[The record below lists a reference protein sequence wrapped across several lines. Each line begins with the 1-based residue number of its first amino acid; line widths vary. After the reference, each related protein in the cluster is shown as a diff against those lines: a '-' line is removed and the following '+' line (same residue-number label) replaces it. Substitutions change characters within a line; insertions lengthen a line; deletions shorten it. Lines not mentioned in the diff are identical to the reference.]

1 MLKSL
6 RLENFKSFKNA
17 ELSLGDL
24 TVLVGTN
31 ASGKS
36 NIRDAFRFLH
46 GISRGYSIAEII
58 GEKYGEG
65 GVLQW
70 RGIRGGTKEIT
81 YCGADSFA
89 IAISFSVQD
98 GDTEYDMNYFIE
110 VRLANPMPLVTKET
124 LHCKQKKHPIFG
136 TKFSGTFPFLTNHNS
151 IRFYDYW
158 DSYNVWDGDKIIALA
173 NFDHLPNYMP
183 ILSQIAG
190 EVMPVDIEGR
200 PIDKHG
206 KEDFTNSKARHFCR
220 LALSAISE
228 MRFLDLSPD
237 VMKLPTFAGQ
247 NVLGDR
253 GENLSS
259 VMLDICRDETR
270 KAILL
275 DWLQSLTPMDAKD
288 FDFPEDFTGKVLL
301 RIEEASGQ
309 KTTAYSASD
318 GTLRFLGLLAAL
330 LGNQR
335 SRFYF
340 FEEPENGIHPNRL
353 SLLLQLMQQEVASS
367 SMQIVITTH
376 SPLLLNFLS
385 PESLEYAS
393 LMYRIGDRTESRI
406 TKIMDIPNAR
416 ELVANEGL
424 SSLLDSGWLEDAMYF
439 LEDEEVQEA

>member
-98 GDTEYDMNYFIE
+98 GDIEYDMDYYIK
-110 VRLANPMPLVTKET
+110 VRFDANNPIPSIAGEKLICGGFKY
-124 LHCKQKKHPIFG
+124 PIFDSPTLLDLG
-136 TKFSGTFPFLTNHNS
+136 IPRQFDPNNIHLRLHL
-151 IRFYDYW
+151 YDYRET
-158 DSYNVWDGDKIIALA
+158 YPYADGFT
-173 NFDHLPNYMP
+173 NPHFDVGVKHFP
-183 ILSQIAG
+183 ILSQVAG
-190 EVMPVDIEGR
+190 LVNEFR
-200 PIDKHG
+200 PRQGFDDSISRKL
-206 KEDFTNSKARHFCR
+206 SK
-220 LALSAISE
+220 LALTAISD
-228 MRFLDLSPD
+228 MRFLELSPD

-247 NVLGDR
+247 TVLGDR

-259 VMLDICRDETR
+259 VMEEICRDETR

-275 DWLQSLTPMDAKD
+275 DWLQALTPMDAQD
-288 FDFPEDFTGKVLL
+288 FEFPPADLQGRIVLRL
-301 RIEEASGQ
+301 IEASGQ
-309 KTTAYSASD
+309 KTTASSASD

-353 SLLLQLMQQEVASS
+353 SLLMQLMEQEVANG

-385 PESLEYAS
+385 PASLEYAS
-393 LMYRIGDRTESRI
+393 LMYRIGDRAESRI

-416 ELVANEGL
+416 ELVTNDGL

-439 LEDEEVQEA
+439 LEDEEVQNA

>member
-81 YCGADSFA
+81 YCGTDSFA

-98 GDTEYDMNYFIE
+98 SDTEYEMDYRIE
-110 VRLANPMPLVTKET
+110 VKLENPVPYIIEEYLT
-124 LHCKQKKHPIFG
+124 CKQKEYPIFRN
-136 TKFSGTFPFLTNHNS
+136 KFVRHFDLYLNS
-151 IRFYDYW
+151 NKVAFYDYW
-158 DSYNVWDGDKIIALA
+158 EGHTFGSLNHLA
-173 NFDHLPNYMP
+173 NYIPV
-183 ILSQIAG
+183 LSQIA
-190 EVMPVDIEGR
+190 EGVQPKGGDTR
-200 PIDKHG
+200 
-206 KEDFTNSKARHFCR
+206 EDFAIPIAKKFCEI
-220 LALSAISE
+220 ALTAISD
-228 MRFLDLSPD
+228 MRFLELSPD
-237 VMKLPTFAGQ
+237 LMRLPTFSGQ
-247 NVLGDR
+247 NILGDR

-353 SLLLQLMQQEVASS
+353 SLLLQLMQQEVANS

-439 LEDEEVQEA
+439 LEDEEV

>member
-89 IAISFSVQD
+89 IAISFSVHD
-98 GDTEYDMNYFIE
+98 GDTKYDMGYYIKLKLDDAAPFPYIALEKLTCRQKEHPLFDANSMSIL
-110 VRLANPMPLVTKET
+110 LANAISV
-124 LHCKQKKHPIFG
+124 
-136 TKFSGTFPFLTNHNS
+136 
-151 IRFYDYW
+151 RFYDTWESRYV
-158 DSYNVWDGDKIIALA
+158 DDLNKINIARSDLISNYIPALFQLA
-173 NFDHLPNYMP
+173 TGVKPQSISIDEGFNIP
-183 ILSQIAG
+183 ITK
-190 EVMPVDIEGR
+190 R
-200 PIDKHG
+200 
-206 KEDFTNSKARHFCR
+206 FCE
-220 LALSAISE
+220 LALNAISD
-228 MRFLDLSPD
+228 MRFLEISPD
-237 VMKLPTFAGQ
+237 VMKLPTYAGQ

-275 DWLQSLTPMDAKD
+275 DWLQALTPMDAKD

-309 KTTAYSASD
+309 KTTAHSASD

-353 SLLLQLMQQEVASS
+353 SLLLQLMEQEVANG

-385 PESLEYAS
+385 PANLEYAS
-393 LMYRIGDRTESRI
+393 LMYRIGDRAESRI

-416 ELVANEGL
+416 ELVANDGL

-439 LEDEEVQEA
+439 LEDEEVQDA

>member
-6 RLENFKSFKNA
+6 HLENFKSFKNA
-17 ELSLGDL
+17 ELSLGEL

-81 YCGADSFA
+81 YCGADAFA
-89 IAISFSVQD
+89 IAISFSVND
-98 GDTEYDMNYFIE
+98 GDTEYEMDYRIE
-110 VRLANPMPLVTKET
+110 IKYDSEDPSPRITFESLN
-124 LHCKQKKHPIFG
+124 CKGFEYPIFEVKPIPNWI
-136 TKFSGTFPFLTNHNS
+136 T
-151 IRFYDYW
+151 IRARYIAVRMYDYW
-158 DSYNVWDGDKIIALA
+158 EDDNSDGLL
-173 NFDHLPNYMP
+173 DHLPKLWQLVNQIDVFKDSP
-183 ILSQIAG
+183 QRKNFENSTTKRLS
-190 EVMPVDIEGR
+190 
-200 PIDKHG
+200 K
-206 KEDFTNSKARHFCR
+206 
-220 LALSAISE
+220 LALSKISD
-228 MRFLDLSPD
+228 MRFLDLIPD
-237 VMKLPTFAGQ
+237 VMKSPTFAGQ

-259 VMLDICRDETR
+259 VMEEICRDETR

-275 DWLQSLTPMDAKD
+275 DWLQALTPMDAQD
-288 FDFPEDFTGKVLL
+288 FDFPSADLQGRIVLRL
-301 RIEEASGQ
+301 IEASGQ

-330 LGNQR
+330 LGDKR

-353 SLLLQLMQQEVASS
+353 SLLLQLIEQEVANS

-385 PESLEYAS
+385 PASLEYAS
-393 LMYRIGDRTESRI
+393 LMYRIGDRAESRI
-406 TKIMDIPNAR
+406 TKIVDIPNAR
-416 ELVANEGL
+416 ELITNDGL
-424 SSLLDSGWLEDAMYF
+424 ASLLDSGWLEDAMYF
-439 LEDEEVQEA
+439 LEDDEVQDS

>member
-89 IAISFSVQD
+89 IAISFSVHD
-98 GDTEYDMNYFIE
+98 GDTEYDMDYYIK
-110 VRLANPMPLVTKET
+110 VRLANPVPYIIDESLN
-124 LHCKQKKHPIFG
+124 CKQKKYPIFES
-136 TKFSGTFPFLTNHNS
+136 KFTGHLSPFPNS
-151 IRFYDYW
+151 NSTRFYDNWETYTL
-158 DSYNVWDGDKIIALA
+158 YANQKKIEAYEFIA
-173 NFDHLPNYMP
+173 NYIP
-183 ILSQIAG
+183 ILSQVVGGAKPLG
-190 EVMPVDIEGR
+190 HDR
-200 PIDKHG
+200 D
-206 KEDFTNSKARHFCR
+206 DFDNSTEKKFCE
-220 LALSAISE
+220 LAIKVISD

-237 VMKLPTFAGQ
+237 VMRVPTFSGQ
-247 NVLGDR
+247 NTLGDR

-259 VMLDICRDETR
+259 VMLDICQDETR

-288 FDFPEDFTGKVLL
+288 FDFPEDFTGKILL

-353 SLLLQLMQQEVASS
+353 SLLLQLMQQEVANS

-439 LEDEEVQEA
+439 LEDEEVQDA

>member
-98 GDTEYDMNYFIE
+98 GDTEYDLDYRIE
-110 VRLANPMPLVTKET
+110 VKLDSSSPVPYINFEVLNCE
-124 LHCKQKKHPIFG
+124 QKKNPIFA
-136 TKFSGTFPFLTNHNS
+136 SHDSILNNLNS
-151 IRFYDYW
+151 VRFYDSW
-158 DSYNVWDGDKIIALA
+158 HSSGGDH
-173 NFDHLPNYMP
+173 FPNHIPM
-183 ILSQIAG
+183 LFR
-190 EVMPVDIEGR
+190 IE
-200 PIDKHG
+200 
-206 KEDFTNSKARHFCR
+206 KEDKLKGAISKMDIDFDIPFTKKLCE
-220 LALSAISE
+220 LALNTIGE

-247 NVLGDR
+247 SVLGDR

-288 FDFPEDFTGKVLL
+288 FDFPEDFTGKILL

-335 SRFYF
+335 SQFYF

-353 SLLLQLMQQEVASS
+353 SLLLQLMQQEVANS

-439 LEDEEVQEA
+439 LEDEEVQDA

>member
-89 IAISFSVQD
+89 IAISFFVRD
-98 GDTEYDMNYFIE
+98 GDTEYDMDYRIE
-110 VRLANPMPLVTKET
+110 VRLANPVPYITNESLNCRQTKY
-124 LHCKQKKHPIFG
+124 PIFNA
-136 TKFSGTFPFLTNHNS
+136 KFRNTVFMPNS
-151 IRFYDYW
+151 VSVRFYDYW
-158 DSYNVWDGDKIIALA
+158 ESYTFKRNPEFIQETYDYLE
-173 NFDHLPNYMP
+173 NYLPV
-183 ILSQIAG
+183 ISQISRG
-190 EVMPVDIEGR
+190 YKPYGGIGDR
-200 PIDKHG
+200 Q
-206 KEDFTNSKARHFCR
+206 DFPNSTAKKFCD
-220 LALSAISE
+220 LALTAISD

-237 VMKLPTFAGQ
+237 VMRLPTLAGQ

-259 VMLDICRDETR
+259 VMLDICRDQTR
-270 KAILL
+270 KTILL

-353 SLLLQLMQQEVASS
+353 SLLLQLMEQEVANG

-393 LMYRIGDRTESRI
+393 LMYRKGDRTESRI

-416 ELVANEGL
+416 ELVANDGL

-439 LEDEEVQEA
+439 LEDEEVQNA

>member
-46 GISRGYSIAEII
+46 GISRGYSIADII
-58 GEKYGEG
+58 GGKYED
-65 GVLQW
+65 GVQQW
-70 RGIRGGTKEIT
+70 QGIRGGTKEIA
-81 YCGADSFA
+81 YRGANSFA
-89 IAISFSVQD
+89 ISVSFSVDD
-98 GDTEYDMNYFIE
+98 GDQKSELEYFIQLGLDTTHNPFPYIKKE
-110 VRLANPMPLVTKET
+110 HLSCNQKTDPIFEASFNLNHPVYPNSSQIHFLDYLEDYTLDIETDEDIYEHSVYDYLANHIPVLAQVAKGAKPYGELDRE
-124 LHCKQKKHPIFG
+124 Q
-136 TKFSGTFPFLTNHNS
+136 FSHSTAK
-151 IRFYDYW
+151 R
-158 DSYNVWDGDKIIALA
+158 VCEIAL
-173 NFDHLPNYMP
+173 N
-183 ILSQIAG
+183 
-190 EVMPVDIEGR
+190 
-200 PIDKHG
+200 
-206 KEDFTNSKARHFCR
+206 
-220 LALSAISE
+220 AINE

-237 VMKLPTFAGQ
+237 VMRLPSFAGQ
-247 NVLGDR
+247 NTLGDR

-259 VMLDICRDETR
+259 VMLDICRDQTR

-275 DWLQSLTPMDAKD
+275 DWLQALTPMDAKD

-353 SLLLQLMQQEVASS
+353 SLLLQLMEQEVANG

-385 PESLEYAS
+385 PASLEYAS
-393 LMYRIGDRTESRI
+393 LMYRIGDRAESRI

-416 ELVANEGL
+416 EIVANDGL

-439 LEDEEVQEA
+439 LEDEEVQNP

>member
-65 GVLQW
+65 GELQW

-81 YCGADSFA
+81 YCGTDSFA
-89 IAISFSVQD
+89 ISVTFSIIYN
-98 GDTEYDMNYFIE
+98 GNELDMNYHIE
-110 VRLANPMPLVTKET
+110 IKLKSSEPFPRIVFEKLTCSGFEK
-124 LHCKQKKHPIFG
+124 PIFE
-136 TKFSGTFPFLTNHNS
+136 S
-151 IRFYDYW
+151 
-158 DSYNVWDGDKIIALA
+158 
-173 NFDHLPNYMP
+173 
-183 ILSQIAG
+183 
-190 EVMPVDIEGR
+190 R
-200 PIDKHG
+200 PIINWERIGTHYISVSFFNIWSSANENQGLLNYIPVLWQVATETSFEGINVD
-206 KEDFTNSKARHFCR
+206 DRQIIISRARELRELCDR
-220 LALSAISE
+220 ALIAIGN

-237 VMKLPTFAGQ
+237 LMRLPTFAGQ
-247 NVLGDR
+247 NILGDR

-275 DWLQSLTPMDAKD
+275 DWLQALTPMDAKD

-353 SLLLQLMQQEVASS
+353 SLLLQLMEQEVTNG

-385 PESLEYAS
+385 PASLEYAS
-393 LMYRIGDRTESRI
+393 LIYRIGDRAESRI
-406 TKIMDIPNAR
+406 TKIIDISNAR
-416 ELVANEGL
+416 EIIANDGL

-439 LEDEEVQEA
+439 LEDEEVQNA

>member
-24 TVLVGTN
+24 TILVGTN

-81 YCGADSFA
+81 YCGADSFT
-89 IAISFSVQD
+89 IAISFSVHD
-98 GDTEYDMNYFIE
+98 GDTQYDMDYHIE
-110 VRLANPMPLVTKET
+110 VRLANPVPYIISESLKCTQKEY
-124 LHCKQKKHPIFG
+124 PIFESQSAY
-136 TKFSGTFPFLTNHNS
+136 TLAFSNS
-151 IRFYDYW
+151 NGVHFYDYW
-158 DSYNVWDGDKIIALA
+158 ESYNVYANPITIERYDYIANYIPVISQVSKGVKPHGQA
-173 NFDHLPNYMP
+173 GRENFD
-183 ILSQIAG
+183 SSIA
-190 EVMPVDIEGR
+190 
-200 PIDKHG
+200 K
-206 KEDFTNSKARHFCR
+206 KFCE
-220 LALSAISE
+220 LAVTAISE
-228 MRFLDLSPD
+228 MRFLDLSPE
-237 VMKLPTFAGQ
+237 VMRLPTLAGQ

-259 VMLDICRDETR
+259 VMLDICRDEIR

-353 SLLLQLMQQEVASS
+353 SLLLQLMEQEVSNG

-416 ELVANEGL
+416 KLVANEGL

-439 LEDEEVQEA
+439 LEDEEVQNA

>member
-89 IAISFSVQD
+89 IAISFSVHD
-98 GDTEYDMNYFIE
+98 GDTKYDMGYYIKLKLDDAAPFPYIALEKLTCRQKEHPLFDANSMSIL
-110 VRLANPMPLVTKET
+110 LANAISV
-124 LHCKQKKHPIFG
+124 
-136 TKFSGTFPFLTNHNS
+136 
-151 IRFYDYW
+151 RFYDTWESRYV
-158 DSYNVWDGDKIIALA
+158 DDLNKINIARSDLISNYIPALFQLA
-173 NFDHLPNYMP
+173 TGVKPQSISIDEGFNIP
-183 ILSQIAG
+183 ITK
-190 EVMPVDIEGR
+190 R
-200 PIDKHG
+200 
-206 KEDFTNSKARHFCR
+206 FCE
-220 LALSAISE
+220 LALNAISD
-228 MRFLDLSPD
+228 MRFLEISPD
-237 VMKLPTFAGQ
+237 VMKLPTYAGQ

-275 DWLQSLTPMDAKD
+275 DWLQALTPMDAKD

-353 SLLLQLMQQEVASS
+353 SLLLQLMEQEVANG

-385 PESLEYAS
+385 PANLEYAS
-393 LMYRIGDRTESRI
+393 LMYRIGDRAESRI

-416 ELVANEGL
+416 ELVANDGL

-439 LEDEEVQEA
+439 LEDEEVQDA

>member
-89 IAISFSVQD
+89 IAISFSIHD
-98 GDTEYDMNYFIE
+98 GDTEYDLGYYIKIKLDNAAPFPYISLE
-110 VRLANPMPLVTKET
+110 KLTCT
-124 LHCKQKKHPIFG
+124 QKKHPLFDANSMSILLANS
-136 TKFSGTFPFLTNHNS
+136 TS
-151 IRFYDYW
+151 IRFYDNW
-158 DSYNVWDGDKIIALA
+158 ESRHVDDLNKINIARSDLVSNYIPALFQLA
-173 NFDHLPNYMP
+173 TGVKPQSISND
-183 ILSQIAG
+183 
-190 EVMPVDIEGR
+190 
-200 PIDKHG
+200 
-206 KEDFTNSKARHFCR
+206 EDFNIPTTKKFCE
-220 LALSAISE
+220 LALNAISD
-228 MRFLDLSPD
+228 MRFLELSPD
-237 VMKLPTFAGQ
+237 LMRLPSFAGQ
-247 NVLGDR
+247 NTLGDR

-275 DWLQSLTPMDAKD
+275 DWLQSLTPMDAN
-288 FDFPEDFTGKVLL
+288 
-301 RIEEASGQ
+301 
-309 KTTAYSASD
+309 
-318 GTLRFLGLLAAL
+318 LGLLAAL

-353 SLLLQLMQQEVASS
+353 SLLLQLMQQEVANS

-385 PESLEYAS
+385 SESLEYAS
-393 LMYRIGDRTESRI
+393 LIYRIGDRTESRI

-416 ELVANEGL
+416 ELVVNEGL

-439 LEDEEVQEA
+439 LEDEEVQNA

>member
-89 IAISFSVQD
+89 IAISFSIHD
-98 GDTEYDMNYFIE
+98 GDTEYDLGYYIKIKLDNAAPFPYISLE
-110 VRLANPMPLVTKET
+110 KLTCT
-124 LHCKQKKHPIFG
+124 QKKHPLFDANSMSILLANS
-136 TKFSGTFPFLTNHNS
+136 TS
-151 IRFYDYW
+151 IRFYDNW
-158 DSYNVWDGDKIIALA
+158 ESRHVDDLNKINIARSDLVSNYIPALFQLA
-173 NFDHLPNYMP
+173 TGVKPQSISND
-183 ILSQIAG
+183 
-190 EVMPVDIEGR
+190 
-200 PIDKHG
+200 
-206 KEDFTNSKARHFCR
+206 EDFNIPTTKKFCE
-220 LALSAISE
+220 LALNAISD
-228 MRFLDLSPD
+228 MRFLELSPD
-237 VMKLPTFAGQ
+237 LMRLPSFAGQ
-247 NVLGDR
+247 NTLGDR

-353 SLLLQLMQQEVASS
+353 SLLLQLMQQEVANS

-393 LMYRIGDRTESRI
+393 LMYRIGDRSESRI

-416 ELVANEGL
+416 ELVVNEGL

-439 LEDEEVQEA
+439 LEDEEVQNA

>member
-6 RLENFKSFKNA
+6 RLENFKGFKDA

-46 GISRGYSIAEII
+46 GISRGYSIADII
-58 GEKYGEG
+58 GGKYED
-65 GVLQW
+65 GVQQW
-70 RGIRGGTKEIT
+70 QGIRGGTKEIV
-81 YCGADSFA
+81 YRVANSFA
-89 IAISFSVQD
+89 ISISFSVD
-98 GDTEYDMNYFIE
+98 NGDQKSELKYFIQLGLDTTHNPFPYIKKE
-110 VRLANPMPLVTKET
+110 YLYCSQETDPIFESSFNFNHPVYPNSSQIHFLDYLGDYTLDIETDEHPVYDYLANHIPVLAQVAKGAKPYGEMDRE
-124 LHCKQKKHPIFG
+124 Q
-136 TKFSGTFPFLTNHNS
+136 FSHS
-151 IRFYDYW
+151 IAKRFCE
-158 DSYNVWDGDKIIALA
+158 IAL
-173 NFDHLPNYMP
+173 N
-183 ILSQIAG
+183 
-190 EVMPVDIEGR
+190 
-200 PIDKHG
+200 
-206 KEDFTNSKARHFCR
+206 
-220 LALSAISE
+220 AISE

-237 VMKLPTFAGQ
+237 VMRLPTFAGQ

-275 DWLQSLTPMDAKD
+275 DWLQALTPMDAQD

-301 RIEEASGQ
+301 RLIEASGQ

-340 FEEPENGIHPNRL
+340 FEEPENGIYPNR
-353 SLLLQLMQQEVASS
+353 
-367 SMQIVITTH
+367 
-376 SPLLLNFLS
+376 PLAEPFS
-385 PESLEYAS
+385 
-393 LMYRIGDRTESRI
+393 
-406 TKIMDIPNAR
+406 
-416 ELVANEGL
+416 
-424 SSLLDSGWLEDAMYF
+424 
-439 LEDEEVQEA
+439 

>member
-89 IAISFSVQD
+89 IAISFSVHD
-98 GDTEYDMNYFIE
+98 GDTEYDMDYYIK
-110 VRLANPMPLVTKET
+110 VRLANPVSYITSESLKCQQKEF
-124 LHCKQKKHPIFG
+124 PIFESN
-136 TKFSGTFPFLTNHNS
+136 FSGHLSPFPNS
-151 IRFYDYW
+151 NDVRFYDYW
-158 DSYNVWDGDKIIALA
+158 KNYVSQKQSETRASLFGMFSCDYMANYIPTIYQVARGDRPKGYFKREEFAGSIAKR
-173 NFDHLPNYMP
+173 FCE
-183 ILSQIAG
+183 LS
-190 EVMPVDIEGR
+190 
-200 PIDKHG
+200 
-206 KEDFTNSKARHFCR
+206 
-220 LALSAISE
+220 LSAISD

-237 VMKLPTFAGQ
+237 VMRLPTFSGQ

-259 VMLDICRDETR
+259 VMLDICRDANR

-275 DWLQSLTPMDAKD
+275 DWLQALTPMDAKD

-353 SLLLQLMQQEVASS
+353 SLLLQLMEQEVANG

-385 PESLEYAS
+385 PKGLEYAS
-393 LMYRIGDRTESRI
+393 LMYRIGDRAESRI

-416 ELVANEGL
+416 ELVANDGL

-439 LEDEEVQEA
+439 LEDEEVQNA

>member
-89 IAISFSVQD
+89 ISISFSVQD
-98 GDTEYDMNYFIE
+98 GDTEYDMNYRIKVSLNLSSPVPYITTE
-110 VRLANPMPLVTKET
+110 MLNCLQKEE
-124 LHCKQKKHPIFG
+124 PIF
-136 TKFSGTFPFLTNHNS
+136 NANS
-151 IRFYDYW
+151 LG
-158 DSYNVWDGDKIIALA
+158 DSYSNSSFVSFGDYRGSYTENGFEREFYTNYSFP
-173 NFDHLPNYMP
+173 NFIP
-183 ILSQIAG
+183 ILSQVTG
-190 EVMPVDIEGR
+190 DINPNIQFSWES
-200 PIDKHG
+200 
-206 KEDFTNSKARHFCR
+206 FANSTSKKFCQ
-220 LALSAISE
+220 LALTAISD

-237 VMKLPTFAGQ
+237 VMKLPTYAGQ

-275 DWLQSLTPMDAKD
+275 DWLQALTPMDAKD

-353 SLLLQLMQQEVASS
+353 SLLLQLMEQEVSNG

-385 PESLEYAS
+385 PNSLEYAS
-393 LMYRIGDRTESRI
+393 LMYRIGDRAESRI

-416 ELVANEGL
+416 ELVANDGL

-439 LEDEEVQEA
+439 LEDEEVQNA

>member
-6 RLENFKSFKNA
+6 HLENFKSFKNA
-17 ELSLGDL
+17 ELSLGEL

-70 RGIRGGTKEIT
+70 RGIRGGTRETT

-98 GDTEYDMNYFIE
+98 GDTEYEMDYRIKVGMTKF
-110 VRLANPMPLVTKET
+110 NPVPYIMKES
-124 LHCKQKKHPIFG
+124 LNCKQKKGMIFEAEFG
-136 TKFSGTFPFLTNHNS
+136 NPHSHFPNS
-151 IRFYDYW
+151 TSVVF
-158 DSYNVWDGDKIIALA
+158 
-173 NFDHLPNYMP
+173 FDHLDDDPTDDEPDYARFDSLPNYIP
-183 ILSQIAG
+183 ILSQVDSGVKPYNIFEGQG
-190 EVMPVDIEGR
+190 ENYDVSVA
-200 PIDKHG
+200 K
-206 KEDFTNSKARHFCR
+206 HFCR
-220 LALSAISE
+220 LSLNAISD

-237 VMKLPTFAGQ
+237 VMKSPTFAGQ

-259 VMLDICRDETR
+259 VMEEICRDEPR

-275 DWLQSLTPMDAKD
+275 DWLQALTPMDAQD
-288 FDFPEDFTGKVLL
+288 FDFPSADLQGRILL
-301 RIEEASGQ
+301 RLIEASGQ

-318 GTLRFLGLLAAL
+318 GTLRFLGLLAAF
-330 LGNQR
+330 LGEKR

-353 SLLLQLMQQEVASS
+353 SLLLQLMEQEVTNS

-385 PESLEYAS
+385 PASLEYAS
-393 LMYRIGDRTESRI
+393 LLYRIGDRAESRI
-406 TKIMDIPNAR
+406 TKIMDIPKAR
-416 ELVANEGL
+416 ELAANDGL

-439 LEDEEVQEA
+439 LEDEEVQNA

>member
-89 IAISFSVQD
+89 IAISFSVKD
-98 GDTEYDMNYFIE
+98 GDTQYDMDYRIE
-110 VRLANPMPLVTKET
+110 IKLDSSIPFPYITFEVLN
-124 LHCKQKKHPIFG
+124 CKQKNNPIFA
-136 TKFSGTFPFLTNHNS
+136 SLDS
-151 IRFYDYW
+151 ILNNQNNVRFYDSW
-158 DSYNVWDGDKIIALA
+158 HSIGGE
-173 NFDHLPNYMP
+173 NFPNYIPM
-183 ILSQIAG
+183 LFQI
-190 EVMPVDIEGR
+190 E
-200 PIDKHG
+200 
-206 KEDFTNSKARHFCR
+206 KEDRLKEAINTRDFDIPVTKKLCG
-220 LALSAISE
+220 LALNAIAD
-228 MRFLDLSPD
+228 MRFLELSPD
-237 VMKLPTFAGQ
+237 LMRLPTFSGQ

-259 VMLDICRDETR
+259 VMLEICRDETR

-275 DWLQSLTPMDAKD
+275 DWLQALTPMDAKD

-301 RIEEASGQ
+301 RIEEASRQ

-353 SLLLQLMQQEVASS
+353 SLLLQLMEQEVANS

-416 ELVANEGL
+416 ELVVNEGL

-439 LEDEEVQEA
+439 LEDEEVQDA

>member
-89 IAISFSVQD
+89 IGISFSVQD
-98 GDTEYDMNYFIE
+98 GDTEYDMDYFIQIKIDSSSP
-110 VRLANPMPLVTKET
+110 VPYIRKEC
-124 LHCKQKKHPIFG
+124 LSCKQKEYPIFES
-136 TKFSGTFPFLTNHNS
+136 KYDFNS
-151 IRFYDYW
+151 PLYPNSSEVRFYDYMGT
-158 DSYNVWDGDKIIALA
+158 YTQYVRPTTFENYDK
-173 NFDHLPNYMP
+173 LPNYIP
-183 ILSQIAG
+183 TLSQVTLGAKPYG
-190 EVMPVDIEGR
+190 QGNRDN
-200 PIDKHG
+200 
-206 KEDFTNSKARHFCR
+206 FTNSTARKFSE
-220 LALSAISE
+220 LALNAISE
-228 MRFLDLSPD
+228 MRFVDLSPD
-237 VMKLPTFAGQ
+237 LMRLPTFAGQ
-247 NVLGDR
+247 STLGDR

-353 SLLLQLMQQEVASS
+353 SLLLQLMEQEVANG

-376 SPLLLNFLS
+376 SALLLNFLS

-393 LMYRIGDRTESRI
+393 LMYRKGDRAESRI

-416 ELVANEGL
+416 ELVANDGL

-439 LEDEEVQEA
+439 LEDEEVQNP

>member
-81 YCGADSFA
+81 YYGADSFV

-98 GDTEYDMNYFIE
+98 GGTEYEMDYRIE
-110 VRLANPMPLVTKET
+110 VKSDSDQPSPRITFET
-124 LHCKQKKHPIFG
+124 LDCTGYDKPM
-136 TKFSGTFPFLTNHNS
+136 FLVKPAKNLES
-151 IRFYDYW
+151 LRARYIPVVIYDY
-158 DSYNVWDGDKIIALA
+158 SQENTLDGL
-173 NFDHLPNYMP
+173 FDHLP
-183 ILSQIAG
+183 ILWQLANQVNTFKGRENRIDFENSTAKRLSKIAL
-190 EVMPVDIEGR
+190 
-200 PIDKHG
+200 
-206 KEDFTNSKARHFCR
+206 T
-220 LALSAISE
+220 AISE
-228 MRFLDLSPD
+228 MKFVDLSPD
-237 VMKLPTFAGQ
+237 VMRAPTFAGQ
-247 NVLGDR
+247 NILGDR

-275 DWLQSLTPMDAKD
+275 DWLQSLTPMHAKD

-353 SLLLQLMQQEVASS
+353 SLLLQLMQQEVANS

-416 ELVANEGL
+416 ELVTNEGL

-439 LEDEEVQEA
+439 LEDDEVQDA

>member
-17 ELSLGDL
+17 ELSLGAL

-70 RGIRGGTKEIT
+70 RGIRGGMKEIT
-81 YCGADSFA
+81 YCNAYSFS
-89 IAISFSVQD
+89 ISISFFVFD
-98 GDTEYDMNYFIE
+98 EDIKYDMDYSIT
-110 VRLANPMPLVTKET
+110 VHLTNPVPLVTSESLK
-124 LHCKQKKHPIFG
+124 CQQIPYPIFESNFAG
-136 TKFSGTFPFLTNHNS
+136 YSSPYPNHNEV
-151 IRFYDYW
+151 RFCDYW
-158 DSYNVWDGDKIIALA
+158 ESYIVDVNSLTQLVFDYLA
-173 NFDHLPNYMP
+173 NYVS
-183 ILSQIAG
+183 ILSQVAQG
-190 EVMPVDIEGR
+190 FQPKGANVREN
-200 PIDKHG
+200 
-206 KEDFTNSKARHFCR
+206 FFNSTARRFCK
-220 LALSAISE
+220 LALNAISD

-237 VMKLPTFAGQ
+237 LMRLPTFAGQ

-259 VMLDICRDETR
+259 VMQDICRDENR

-275 DWLQSLTPMDAKD
+275 DWLQALTPMDAQD

-301 RIEEASGQ
+301 RLIEASGQ

-330 LGNQR
+330 LGEKR

-353 SLLLQLMQQEVASS
+353 SLLLQLMEQEVANS

-385 PESLEYAS
+385 PASLEYAS
-393 LMYRIGDRTESRI
+393 LMYRIGDRAESRI

-416 ELVANEGL
+416 ELAASDGL

-439 LEDEEVQEA
+439 LEDEEVQNA

>member
-1 MLKSL
+1 
-6 RLENFKSFKNA
+6 
-17 ELSLGDL
+17 
-24 TVLVGTN
+24 V
-31 ASGKS
+31 
-36 NIRDAFRFLH
+36 
-46 GISRGYSIAEII
+46 
-58 GEKYGEG
+58 
-65 GVLQW
+65 
-70 RGIRGGTKEIT
+70 
-81 YCGADSFA
+81 
-89 IAISFSVQD
+89 
-98 GDTEYDMNYFIE
+98 
-110 VRLANPMPLVTKET
+110 
-124 LHCKQKKHPIFG
+124 KK
-136 TKFSGTFPFLTNHNS
+136 
-151 IRFYDYW
+151 
-158 DSYNVWDGDKIIALA
+158 
-173 NFDHLPNYMP
+173 
-183 ILSQIAG
+183 
-190 EVMPVDIEGR
+190 
-200 PIDKHG
+200 
-206 KEDFTNSKARHFCR
+206 FCN
-220 LALSAISE
+220 LALDAISE

-237 VMKLPTFAGQ
+237 VMRLPTYSGQ

-259 VMLDICRDETR
+259 VMLDICRDKTR
-270 KAILL
+270 KEILL

-353 SLLLQLMQQEVASS
+353 SLLLQLMEQEVANG

-385 PESLEYAS
+385 PASLEYAS
-393 LMYRIGDRTESRI
+393 LMYRKGDRAESRI

-416 ELVANEGL
+416 ELVANDGL